1 MAGPATAPAGS
12 RLLDCRPLQGEGQV
26 PEALASRPSLS
37 IVIPMYCE
45 EDNVAPMIDG
55 VHAGLRDYGGLWEL
69 ICVDDGSTDATG
81 ARLVAAAAQ
90 RGAHVHVIRFARN
103 HGQTAAMQAG
113 IDAARGELIATLD
126 GDLQNDPADIPR
138 MVDEL
143 RARDLDLL
151 QGRRVHRQDALIARK
166 LPSRVA
172 NALIARLT
180 GVSLHDYGCSLKI
193 YRAALLH
200 RIHLHGEMHRFIP
213 VWAAMETS
221 PARIGETEVR
231 HRARV
236 HGASKYGISRT
247 FRVILDLLTVF
258 FFLRYRARPGHFF
271 GSIGLLLGALGG
283 VAMVWLLVDKF
294 VLGANIGNRPLLLG
308 AILLLVFSIQF
319 LTTGVL
325 AEMLVRLPDARSA
338 APVMLDPATPHDAPA
353 GTTDGWY
360 HAPSA
365 QGVSPRDA
373 G

>member
-1 MAGPATAPAGS
+1 MPQAPS
-12 RLLDCRPLQGEGQV
+12 SC
-26 PEALASRPSLS
+26 PSLS

-45 EDNVAPMIDG
+45 EDNVTPMVDS
-55 VHAGLRDYGGLWEL
+55 VHAGLQDYAGPWEL

-81 ARLVAAAAQ
+81 ARLLAAAAR
-90 RGAHVHVIRFARN
+90 RGTHIHVIRFARN

-143 RARDLDLL
+143 QARDLDLL

-180 GVSLHDYGCSLKI
+180 GVSLHDYGCSLKV
-193 YRAALLH
+193 YRTALIR

-221 PARIGETEVR
+221 PARIGETDVR

-236 HGASKYGISRT
+236 HGTSKYGISRT

-271 GSIGLLLGALGG
+271 GSIGLLLGAIGG
-283 VAMVWLLVDKF
+283 AVMVWLLVDKF
-294 VLGANIGNRPLLLG
+294 ILGANIGNRPLLLT

-325 AEMLVRLPDARSA
+325 AEMLVRLPDARTSTPA
-338 APVMLDPATPHDAPA
+338 LLDPPPMPGAAI
-353 GTTDGWY
+353 GSTDGWY
-360 HAPSA
+360 HA
-365 QGVSPRDA
+365 SPVTGGTSSRDA
-373 G
+373 R